1 MGNNSFDFILCP
13 IVQSNAKITKYNSE
27 APISSYTTLSNRIK
41 GHYNV
46 ITFTLNYPFD
56 GPLTSYRLAKQ
67 IDALEYFSNKIEE
80 LELSNDISTFES
92 KHLHSQL
99 DQCRFFLTTLKPTF
113 P

>member
-1 MGNNSFDFILCP
+1 MGNDSFDLILCP
-13 IVQSNAKITKYNSE
+13 IEQLNAKITRYNPDDPKS
-27 APISSYTTLSNRIK
+27 PFITLSDRIK

-56 GPLTSYRLAKQ
+56 GPLTTYRLEKQ

-99 DQCRFFLTTLKPTF
+99 DKCRFFLTTLKPTF

>member
-1 MGNNSFDFILCP
+1 MGNDSFDFKLCP
-13 IVQSNAKITKYNSE
+13 IEQSNAKLINHTDTPHQS
-27 APISSYTTLSNRIK
+27 PFISLHDRIK

-56 GPLTSYRLAKQ
+56 GPLTSYRLVKQ

-99 DQCRFFLTTLKPTF
+99 DKCRFFLTTLKPTF

>member
-1 MGNNSFDFILCP
+1 MGNDSFDLILCP
-13 IVQSNAKITKYNSE
+13 IEQLNAKITRYNPDDPKS
-27 APISSYTTLSNRIK
+27 PFIILSDRIK

-56 GPLTSYRLAKQ
+56 GPLTTYRLEKQ

-99 DQCRFFLTTLKPTF
+99 DKCRFFLTTLKPTF